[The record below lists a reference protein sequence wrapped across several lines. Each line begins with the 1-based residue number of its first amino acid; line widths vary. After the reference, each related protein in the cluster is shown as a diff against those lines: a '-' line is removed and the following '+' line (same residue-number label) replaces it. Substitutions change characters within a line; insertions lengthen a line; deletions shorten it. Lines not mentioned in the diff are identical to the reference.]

1 MPLRLHGWVQQ
12 HSLLLSQLLE
22 ALLPD
27 IYISVLCI
35 GIAF

>member
-1 MPLRLHGWVQQ
+1 MPLRRHGWVQQ
-12 HSLLLSQLLE
+12 HSPLLSHMLE

>member
-12 HSLLLSQLLE
+12 HSPLLSHMLE

-27 IYISVLCI
+27 AYITVLYN